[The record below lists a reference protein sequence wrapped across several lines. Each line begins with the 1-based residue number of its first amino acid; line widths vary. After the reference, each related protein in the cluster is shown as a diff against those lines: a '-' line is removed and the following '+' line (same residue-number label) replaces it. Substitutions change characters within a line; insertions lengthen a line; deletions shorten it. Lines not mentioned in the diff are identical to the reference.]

1 MTSQTPATATL
12 IPDETAEAVAAAV
25 AAVDGVH
32 ALGRSVERASNAV
45 RERVGLTRIVP
56 GVKVEADRGGSA
68 RVAVSIVVD
77 YPHKLHEV
85 SAAVREAS
93 KSALGVA
100 GVEHVDVDVR
110 VTDVWGPFD
119 TEPVAGDE
127 ASDGAPSTAARET
140 DDAPTQPGGGAI
152 GAASARDDR
161 RPTSAAVEADVTH
174 DPTSASTSAGDAE
187 HPASGSANADRTDE
201 LVADALTD
209 VAGAIAH
216 AAEDVRARRRSE

>member
-127 ASDGAPSTAARET
+127 ASDGAPSTAAVDT
-140 DDAPTQPGGGAI
+140 
-152 GAASARDDR
+152 
-161 RPTSAAVEADVTH
+161 DVTH
-174 DPTSASTSAGDAE
+174 DPASASTSAADAE
-187 HPASGSANADRTDE
+187 RPASGSANADRTDE
-201 LVADALTD
+201 RVADALTD

>member
-45 RERVGLTRIVP
+45 RERVGLTRVVP

-127 ASDGAPSTAARET
+127 ASDGAPSTAAVDT
-140 DDAPTQPGGGAI
+140 
-152 GAASARDDR
+152 
-161 RPTSAAVEADVTH
+161 DVTH
-174 DPTSASTSAGDAE
+174 DPASASASTSAADAE
-187 HPASGSANADRTDE
+187 RPASGSANADRADE
-201 LVADALTD
+201 RVADALTD

>member
-127 ASDGAPSTAARET
+127 ASDGAPSTAAVDT
-140 DDAPTQPGGGAI
+140 
-152 GAASARDDR
+152 
-161 RPTSAAVEADVTH
+161 DVTH
-174 DPTSASTSAGDAE
+174 DPASASASASTFAADAE
-187 HPASGSANADRTDE
+187 RPASGSANADRADE
-201 LVADALTD
+201 RVADALTD

>member
-100 GVEHVDVDVR
+100 GVEHVDVHVR

-119 TEPVAGDE
+119 TEPVAGDA
-127 ASDGAPSTAARET
+127 ASDGAPSTAAVDT
-140 DDAPTQPGGGAI
+140 
-152 GAASARDDR
+152 
-161 RPTSAAVEADVTH
+161 DVTH
-174 DPTSASTSAGDAE
+174 DPASASASTSAADAE
-187 HPASGSANADRTDE
+187 RPASGSANGDRADER
-201 LVADALTD
+201 VADALTD